1 MSSFEPTGRSLR
13 EAWEAHAP
21 DYIRWARAPGH
32 DSYWRFHRDQFLGIL
47 PAPGRLTVDLG
58 CGEGRVTRDLKAL
71 GHTVHGIDGSPTM
84 LEHAHQADPSI
95 PLDLADAAD
104 LPLDDGAADLVV
116 AFMSLQ
122 DIDDWEGALRESA
135 RILEPGGILCL
146 AIVHPVNS
154 AGLFESRD
162 PDARFVIDDS
172 YLEPRRYEDR
182 LERDGFTVHLASEHR
197 PLEAYAGALTS
208 SGFVIEGLWER
219 GIPASAARDAAD
231 ERWQRV
237 PLFLHLRARRLA
249 T

>member
-1 MSSFEPTGRSLR
+1 M
-13 EAWEAHAP
+13 
-21 DYIRWARAPGH
+21 H
-32 DSYWRFHRDQFLGIL
+32 DSYWRFRRDEFLEIL
-47 PAPGRLTVDLG
+47 PARGRLTVDLG

-71 GHTVHGIDGSPTM
+71 GHAVHGIDASPTM
-84 LEHAHQADPSI
+84 LEHARQADPSI
-95 PLDLADAAD
+95 PLHLADAAD

-122 DIDDWEGALRESA
+122 DIDDWEGALCECG
-135 RILEPGGILCL
+135 RILEPGGVLCL

-162 PDARFVIDDS
+162 PDARFVIDGS
-172 YLEPRRYEDR
+172 YLEHHRYEDH
-182 LERDGFTVHLASEHR
+182 LERDGLTVHFASEHR
-197 PLEAYAGALTS
+197 PFEAYAGALTTN
-208 SGFVIEGLWER
+208 GFVIEGIWER
-219 GIPASAARDAAD
+219 GIPPHAARDAAD